1 VLSLKISTLGDLKTY
16 DMKKLLLFTAITA
29 VFCSLTTVAQN
40 TQLYPPTF
48 VGQSAAMTKTA
59 PISSMK
65 APTISETSNETFLIP
80 NNFKANKPSNLNAL
94 PNGMDPALQTTKSLL
109 QTRAP
114 IVNIPGIGSNGGG
127 APPDPSGAVGP
138 NHYVQMVN
146 RQYQVWDKS
155 GNQVTSALSLNQV
168 LGSGSGDPIAVYDRF
183 ADRWLLSEF
192 VAGDVNTIKVAISE
206 TPDPTGAFYLYTFQ
220 FDSFPDYFK
229 IGVWHDGYYLT
240 ANKFSGNT
248 TYVLERDRML
258 AGDQYAQIIGFD
270 LPQNVVNGF
279 SSPGPINAEGPE
291 LPDASN
297 PGKIVY
303 LQDDAWGG
311 VSQDHIKLWN
321 IVPNWEQTGNSTISA
336 PQEIITEPF
345 DSFFNAFG
353 VGDIEQPNTT
363 QRIDAIGGAV
373 MYQVQYKEFED
384 HNSILMNH
392 SVDVDGALQGGIR
405 WYEFRQ
411 PNAAAPWSIY
421 QQGTYAP
428 DTESRFMG
436 SIAFDGTGAIG
447 LCYAVSGPNT
457 FPSVRYTGR
466 FPNDPLGEM
475 TITEETVI
483 NGTNSQ
489 TTFNRFGDYSQLT
502 IDPNDD
508 LTFWFTGEYFGGG
521 LWRTRVTS
529 FILTEEFN
537 NDVGIVSIDAP
548 ANGDLSA
555 SEAITVTVRNYGDDV
570 QTGFPVTY
578 QVDGGGVITETFTGT
593 LNGGAEAQFTFA
605 QAADFSG
612 NGVDYDVILST
623 ALGTDEANFNDAINP
638 TVKSLLLNDVG
649 VTTVVGP
656 RNDDNQG
663 AEDVEVLLYN
673 FGATDQSNFNVTYTL
688 DGGAAVTEQF
698 TGTLASESSV
708 PFTFSAQAD
717 LSVVG
722 PHDLVI
728 STALSG
734 DEDASNNSMTVRV
747 ISQDCI
753 PRSTGSTP
761 NNGCASDGLKN
772 FELGTIKNISGC
784 GNDGNGVGYSD
795 FTFISTDLDVSVG
808 TYDLTVRSGF
818 APEEVAVWIDF
829 NDNGVFETS
838 ENVFTGQITTANVDQ
853 TFSLDL
859 PASAAIGTHTMR
871 AKAIDAGGSGT
882 GIDDPC
888 GDVQWGETEDYTV
901 NIVDQTVGVGDFNI
915 ADSQFRVI
923 TLDNNAFQVHLDTA
937 FQFDQTPSIQV
948 YNVVGQTVTAVAVD
962 FEGSGYRADLNL
974 GNQSA
979 GIYLVSISNNQFT
992 KTKKVIVK

>member
-1 VLSLKISTLGDLKTY
+1 
-16 DMKKLLLFTAITA
+16 MKKLLLFTALAA
-29 VFCSLTTVAQN
+29 VFCTLSVAAQN
-40 TQLYPPTF
+40 NQLYPPTF
-48 VGQSAAMTKTA
+48 IGQSAAVTKTA

-65 APTISETSNETFLIP
+65 APTITVDSNETFLIP
-80 NNFKANKPSNLNAL
+80 NNFKANKPANLNAL

-109 QTRAP
+109 QTRSP

-127 APPDPSGAVGP
+127 APPDPTGAVGP

-168 LGSGSGDPIAVYDRF
+168 LGAGSGDPIAVYDRF

-206 TPDPTGAFYLYTFQ
+206 TPDPTGAFFLYTFQ

-229 IGVWHDGYYLT
+229 IGIWHDGYYLT

-258 AGDQYAQIIGFD
+258 AGDQFAQIIGFD

-303 LQDDAWGG
+303 IQDDAWGG
-311 VSQDHIKLWN
+311 VSQDHVKLWN
-321 IVPNWEQTGNSTISA
+321 IVPDWEQTGNSTISA
-336 PQEIITEPF
+336 PQEIITDAF

-373 MYQVQYKEFED
+373 MYQVQYKEFSD

-392 SVDVDGALQGGIR
+392 TVDVDGALQGGIR

-411 PNAAAPWSIY
+411 PNAAAAWSVY

-475 TITEETVI
+475 TVTEEIVVA
-483 NGTNSQ
+483 GSNSQ

-521 LWRTRVTS
+521 LWRTRVAS
-529 FILTEEFN
+529 FKITEEFN
-537 NDVGIVSIDAP
+537 NDVGVVSIDAP
-548 ANGDLSA
+548 ANGDLTA

-578 QVDGGGVITETFTGT
+578 QVDGGTTITETFTGS
-593 LNGGAEAQFTFA
+593 LAGGAEAPFTFA

-623 ALGTDEANFNDAINP
+623 SLGTDEALFNDAINP

-656 RNDDNQG
+656 RNDDNLG
-663 AEDVEVLLYN
+663 NETIEVLLYN
-673 FGATDQSNFNVTYTL
+673 FGASDQSNFNVTYTV
-688 DGGAAVTEQF
+688 DGGAAITEQF
-698 TGTLASESSV
+698 TGTLASESSA
-708 PFTFSAQAD
+708 PFAFAATAD
-717 LSVVG
+717 LSALG

-734 DEDASNNSMTVRV
+734 DEDATNNTQTVRV
-747 ISQDCI
+747 INQDCI
-753 PRSTGSTP
+753 PRSTGTTF

-784 GNDGNGVGYSD
+784 GNDANGVGYSD
-795 FTFISTDLDVSVG
+795 FTFISTDLDRNTSS
-808 TYDLTVRSGF
+808 YDLTVRSGF

-829 NDNGVFETS
+829 NDNGVYEAS

-853 TFSLDL
+853 TFTLTI
-859 PASAAIGTHTMR
+859 PTNAALGTHSLR

-901 NIVDQTVGVGDFNI
+901 NIIDQTIGVGDFNI

-923 TLDNNAFQVHLDTA
+923 SLDNNAFQVHLDTA
-937 FQFDQTPSIQV
+937 FKFNQTPSVQV
-948 YNVVGQTVTAVAVD
+948 YNIVGQTVTTVAVD
-962 FEGSGYRADLNL
+962 FEGNGYRADLNL
-974 GNQSA
+974 GNQAS
-979 GIYLVSISNNQFT
+979 GIYLVTMTNNQFT

>member
-1 VLSLKISTLGDLKTY
+1 
-16 DMKKLLLFTAITA
+16 MKKLLLFSALAA
-29 VFCSLTTVAQN
+29 VFCTVSTVAQN
-40 TQLYPPTF
+40 TELYPPTF

-65 APTISETSNETFLIP
+65 APTITESSSETFLIP
-80 NNFKANKPSNLNAL
+80 NNFKANKPANLNAL
-94 PNGMDPALQTTKSLL
+94 PNGMDPSLQTTKSLL

-127 APPDPSGAVGP
+127 APPDPTGAVGP

-146 RQYQVWDKS
+146 RQYQVWDKD
-155 GNQVTSALSLNQV
+155 GNQVTAALSLNQV

-279 SSPGPINAEGPE
+279 SSPGPINAIGPD

-311 VSQDHIKLWN
+311 ISQDHIKLWS

-336 PQEIITEPF
+336 PQEIITDPF

-373 MYQVQYKEFED
+373 MYQVQYKEFEN
-384 HNSILMNH
+384 HNAIIMNH
-392 SVDVDGALQGGIR
+392 TVDVDGALQGGIR

-411 PNAAAPWSIY
+411 PNAGAPWTVH

-466 FPNDPLGEM
+466 FPDDPLGQM
-475 TITEETVI
+475 TITEETVVS
-483 NGTNSQ
+483 GSNSQ

-521 LWRTRVTS
+521 LWRTRVAS
-529 FILTEEFN
+529 FKITEEFN
-537 NDVGIVSIDAP
+537 NDVGVVSIDAP
-548 ANGDLSA
+548 ANGDLSGA
-555 SEAITVTVRNYGDDV
+555 EDITVTVRNYGDNV

-578 QVDGGGVITETFTGT
+578 QIDGGTVITETFTGS

-605 QAADFSG
+605 QTADFSG
-612 NGVDYDVILST
+612 NGIDYDVVIST
-623 ALGTDEANFNDAINP
+623 GLGGDEAIFNDAINP
-638 TVKSLLLNDVG
+638 TVKSLLINDVG

-656 RNDDNQG
+656 RNDDNLG
-663 AEDVEVLLYN
+663 GETVEVLLYN
-673 FGATDQSNFNVTYTL
+673 FGASDQSNFNVTYTL
-688 DGGAAVTEQF
+688 DGGSPITEQF
-698 TGTLASESSV
+698 AGTLASESSA
-708 PFTFSAQAD
+708 PFSFSTQAD
-717 LSVVG
+717 LSTVG

-734 DEDASNNSMTVRV
+734 DEDTANDSQTVR
-747 ISQDCI
+747 IINLDCI

-795 FTFISTDLDVSVG
+795 FTFISTDLDRMTG
-808 TYDLTVRSGF
+808 DFDLTVRSGF

-838 ENVFTGQITTANVDQ
+838 ENVFTGQITVANVDQ
-853 TFSLDL
+853 TFTLTIPSDA
-859 PASAAIGTHTMR
+859 PIGIHTLR
-871 AKAIDAGGSGT
+871 AKAIDAGGTGT

-901 NIVDQTVGVGDFNI
+901 NVLDQTIGVGDFNI
-915 ADSQFRVI
+915 SDNQFRVI

-937 FQFDQTPSIQV
+937 FQFNQAPSIQV
-948 YNVVGQTVTAVAVD
+948 YSVVGQTVTTSGVD
-962 FEGSGYRADLNL
+962 FEGSGYQASLNL
-974 GNQSA
+974 DNQAS
-979 GIYLVSISNNQFT
+979 GIYLVTIGNDQFK

>member
-1 VLSLKISTLGDLKTY
+1 
-16 DMKKLLLFTAITA
+16 MKKLQLFSAIAA
-29 VFCSLTTVAQN
+29 VCFTLNLVAQDI
-40 TQLYPPTF
+40 QLYPPTF

-65 APTISETSNETFLIP
+65 APTISVSSSETFLIP
-80 NNFKANKPSNLNAL
+80 NNFKANKPVNLNAL
-94 PNGMDPALQTTKSLL
+94 PYGMDPALQTTKSLL

-114 IVNIPGIGSNGGG
+114 IVNIPGIGSNGGS
-127 APPDPSGAVGP
+127 APPDPTGAVGP

-168 LGSGSGDPIAVYDRF
+168 LGGGSGDPIVVYDRF

-220 FDSFPDYFK
+220 FDAFPDYFK

-303 LQDDAWGG
+303 IQDDAWGG
-311 VSQDHIKLWN
+311 IAQDHIKLWN
-321 IVPNWEQTGNSTISA
+321 IVPDWTQTGNSTISA
-336 PQEIITEPF
+336 PQEIITDPF

-363 QRIDAIGGAV
+363 QRLDAIGGAV
-373 MYQVQYKEFED
+373 MYQVQYKEFDD
-384 HNSILMNH
+384 HNAILMNH
-392 SVDVDGALQGGIR
+392 TVDVDGALQGGIR

-411 PNAAAPWSIY
+411 ATASDPWSMY

-436 SIAFDGTGAIG
+436 SIAFDGTGGIG
-447 LCYAVSGPNT
+447 LAYAVSGPT
-457 FPSVRYTGR
+457 VFPSVRYTGR

-475 TITEETVI
+475 TINEETVVS
-483 NGTNSQ
+483 GSNSQ

-502 IDPNDD
+502 IDPTDD

-521 LWRTRVTS
+521 LWRTRVAS
-529 FILTEEFN
+529 FKITEEFN
-537 NDVGIVSIDAP
+537 NDVGVVSIDAP
-548 ANGDLSA
+548 ANGNLGA
-555 SEAITVTVRNYGDDV
+555 TEAITVTVRNYGDTA

-578 QVDGGGVITETFTGT
+578 QIDGGTVITEVFTGT
-593 LNGGAEAQFTFA
+593 LNGGAEAQFTFVLP
-605 QAADFSG
+605 ADFSG
-612 NGVDYDVILST
+612 DGVDYDVVLST
-623 ALGTDEANFNDAINP
+623 DLTGDEANFNDAINP
-638 TVKSLLLNDVG
+638 TVKSLFLNDVG

-656 RNDDNQG
+656 RNDDNLG
-663 AEDVEVLLYN
+663 NETIEVLLYN
-673 FGATDQSNFNVTYTL
+673 FGASDQANFNVSYTV
-688 DGGAAVTEQF
+688 DGGATITEQF
-698 TGTLASESSV
+698 TGTLASETSA
-708 PFTFSAQAD
+708 PFAFATTANLSA
-717 LSVVG
+717 LG
-722 PHDLVI
+722 PHDI
-728 STALSG
+728 EITTALSG
-734 DEDASNNSMTVRV
+734 DEDASNNSQTVRV
-747 ISQDCI
+747 INLDCI
-753 PRSTGSTP
+753 PRSTGTTL

-795 FTFISTDLDVSVG
+795 FTFISTDLDRSTS
-808 TYDLTVRSGF
+808 TYDLIVRSGY

-829 NDNGVFETS
+829 NDDGIYDVS
-838 ENVFTGQITTANVDQ
+838 ENVFTGQITQANVDQ
-853 TFSLDL
+853 GFTVIIPTD
-859 PASAAIGTHTMR
+859 AALGTHTLR
-871 AKAIDAGGSGT
+871 AKAIDAGGTGT

-888 GDVQWGETEDYTV
+888 GDVQWGESEDYTV
-901 NIVDQTVGVGDFNI
+901 NIVDETLGLGDFNI
-915 ADSQFRVI
+915 ADSQYRVI

-937 FQFDQTPSIQV
+937 FKFNQTPTVQV
-948 YNVVGQTVTAVAVD
+948 YNVVGQTVTTAAVD
-962 FEGSGYRADLNL
+962 YEGNGYKADLNL
-974 GNQSA
+974 GSQAA
-979 GIYLVSISNNQFT
+979 GIYLVTMTNNQFT
-992 KTKKVIVK
+992 KTKKIIVK

>member
-1 VLSLKISTLGDLKTY
+1 
-16 DMKKLLLFTAITA
+16 MKKLLLFTAITA

-698 TGTLASESSV
+698 TGTLASESSA